1 MRTAAFYETTD
12 AERTKNVPACKFVN
26 NQGGRGGT
34 RGQGTLRSVNGDVIY
49 LLRFF
54 LTMPS
59 RDTRQLVHRG
69 VDDRVG
75 SLSRTAAWPDEEVRN
90 GHRHRG
96 RRRLTEGGRRRAVA
110 QHRLPRQPVCR

>member
-59 RDTRQLVHRG
+59 RDTPA
-69 VDDRVG
+69 
-75 SLSRTAAWPDEEVRN
+75 SSRTEASMAALVFSVPNLAERSVTW
-90 GHRHRG
+90 
-96 RRRLTEGGRRRAVA
+96 A
-110 QHRLPRQPVCR
+110 CRTYP

>member
-69 VDDRVG
+69 VDG
-75 SLSRTAAWPDEEVRN
+75 IIII
-90 GHRHRG
+90 
-96 RRRLTEGGRRRAVA
+96 
-110 QHRLPRQPVCR
+110 